1 MDASPIRRV
10 PTLLRRLHFFLI
22 ALAVLGAALPARAT
36 FHLWAI
42 DEAFSNADGTV
53 QYIELR
59 ALAGGQEFLAG
70 HTIIASGGGGAARS
84 FTFPRSLAGD
94 TSGRRALVATAGF
107 AALGIVTPDYVVPN
121 GFFSQSGGSIEF
133 AEGSDTWNHGA
144 LPTDGRNSLARNG
157 SVGAASPTNFSGD
170 TGTVNLAAGTE
181 FNAQGLWWR
190 SPAGSES
197 GWGLG
202 LTHQG
207 TILFGTWF
215 TYDTDGSDLWLV
227 LPETR
232 RAAPNTYTGPIFR
245 TRGPA
250 FSAVPWDPAQVT
262 ATQVGT
268 GTITLTDANNGT
280 FAYTVNGTSQ
290 TKAITRQVYATPA
303 SVCAVP
309 STP

>member
-1 MDASPIRRV
+1 MVRAAPYRAF
-10 PTLLRRLHFFLI
+10 PLLRLHFFLV
-22 ALAVLGAALPARAT
+22 ALASLLVANPAGAA

-53 QYIELR
+53 QYVELR
-59 ALAGGQEFLAG
+59 ALTGGQEFLSG
-70 HTIIASGGGGAARS
+70 HTIVASGGGQARS
-84 FTFPRSLAGD
+84 FTFPRNLAGD
-94 TSGRRALVATAGF
+94 TSGRRALVATQGF
-107 AALGIVTPDYVVPN
+107 AALGIVTPDYIVPN
-121 GFFSQSGGSIEF
+121 GFFAQAGGSIEF

-144 LPTDGRNSLARNG
+144 LPSDGRSSLARNG
-157 SVGAASPTNFSGD
+157 SVAAASPTNFSGD
-170 TGTVNLAAGTE
+170 TGIVNLSAGAE

-202 LTHQG
+202 ITHQG

-232 RAAPNTYTGPIFR
+232 RTAPNTYTGPIFR

-250 FSAVPWDPAQVT
+250 FSSVPWNPAQVT